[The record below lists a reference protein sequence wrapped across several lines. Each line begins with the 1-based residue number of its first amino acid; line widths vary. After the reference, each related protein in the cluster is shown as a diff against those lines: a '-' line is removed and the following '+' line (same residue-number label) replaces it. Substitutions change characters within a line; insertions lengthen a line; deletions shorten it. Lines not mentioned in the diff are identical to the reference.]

1 MSASH
6 CFLPAACQAE
16 GRHNTT
22 LRQRRRPIRHSQAAT
37 GSEEDEDVADNAGGV
52 EWWADEAYTQRERER
67 AERCLRL
74 AAAAHNEL
82 ESALPEADCPTL
94 EVVLQYTEY
103 ISLGS
108 WVLFEVD
115 VHAHERIMRHFL
127 PPQSAD

>member
-1 MSASH
+1 MSGGGEAQYDSPPAS
-6 CFLPAACQAE
+6 PSYSPQ
-16 GRHNTT
+16 
-22 LRQRRRPIRHSQAAT
+22 PSSD
-37 GSEEDEDVADNAGGV
+37 SEEDEDAADNAGWV
-52 EWWADEAYTQRERER
+52 EWWADEVYTQREQER
-67 AERCLRL
+67 TERCLRL

-108 WVLFEVD
+108 WDLFEVD
-115 VHAHERIMRHFL
+115 AHAHERIMRHFL